1 MDPTL
6 QKEDGI
12 EIDLG
17 ELLAFLLGKL
27 GYIILSGLMFG
38 LVALAITVFLITPK
52 YTSTTS
58 FYVLNRQTN
67 ESITSSDIQSSTY
80 LTNDYME
87 MCKSRTVIETVITK
101 LNLDMDYGDVLAS
114 TSVSTVS
121 DTRVVSIKYTDED
134 PYMARDIANAI
145 RDAAAEH
152 IQSVMN
158 TEAVNIVDE
167 ANIPTVKSSPSI
179 KKNVLIAG
187 IMGVFLILIFYV
199 IIFITNDK
207 ITTTEDIERYLGL
220 SILGTLPLEKEEVKQ
235 KKARKKQQA
244 KKSGARRW

>member
-6 QKEDGI
+6 QKEDEI

-17 ELLAFLLGKL
+17 EILAFLLGKL
-27 GYIILSGLMFG
+27 GYIILSGLMLA
-38 LVALAITVFLITPK
+38 LVSLAITVFLLTPK

-101 LNLDMDYGDVLAS
+101 LDLDMDYEDVLAA

-187 IMGVFLILIFYV
+187 IVGVFLALVFYV
-199 IIFITNDK
+199 IMFITNDK

-244 KKSGARRW
+244 KSSTRRR